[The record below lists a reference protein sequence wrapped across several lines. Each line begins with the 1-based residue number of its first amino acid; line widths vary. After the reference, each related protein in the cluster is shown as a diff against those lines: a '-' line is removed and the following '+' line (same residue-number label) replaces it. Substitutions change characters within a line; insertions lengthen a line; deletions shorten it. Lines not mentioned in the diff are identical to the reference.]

1 MQSKEDVLNRES
13 FVKQIVDL
21 TKILSEKRK
30 NCCFAIEGEWG
41 SGKSFVLEKI
51 QECLQVEQSETTNTD
66 RFFVV
71 RYDCWRYDYYEEPI
85 VAIISV
91 LKDKI
96 EQYVSLLSNETKKE
110 MLAIVKNTITK
121 IAVEA
126 IKSKTGVD
134 LDGVVGTSE
143 DDAMMYLAENPTIL
157 KKVTGAVES
166 HDETYQK
173 IIAEKKEKSGNEN
186 TSSNNETKS
195 PEDDK
200 F

>member
-1 MQSKEDVLNRES
+1 M
-13 FVKQIVDL
+13 I
-21 TKILSEKRK
+21 KILSENVKIVS
-30 NCCFAIEGEWG
+30 FAIEGEWG
-41 SGKSFVLEKI
+41 SGKSFAWKRFKNVFKL
-51 QECLQVEQSETTNTD
+51 EQSETTNTD

-91 LKDKI
+91 LKDQI

-126 IKSKTGVD
+126 IKSKTGLD

-143 DDAMMYLAENPTIL
+143 DDG
-157 KKVTGAVES
+157 K
-166 HDETYQK
+166 
-173 IIAEKKEKSGNEN
+173 
-186 TSSNNETKS
+186 
-195 PEDDK
+195 
-200 F
+200 

>member
-1 MQSKEDVLNRES
+1 MQSKEDVLNREP

-21 TKILSEKRK
+21 IKILSEKRK

-41 SGKSFVLEKI
+41 SGKSFALEKI

-91 LKDKI
+91 LKDQI

-126 IKSKTGVD
+126 IKSKTGLD

-143 DDAMMYLAENPTIL
+143 DDGKIYDKYFGFQNIFKEVQEQI
-157 KKVTGAVES
+157 KKISEEQTVVIMV
-166 HDETYQK
+166 DELDRT
-173 IIAEKKEKSGNEN
+173 
-186 TSSNNETKS
+186 
-195 PEDDK
+195 
-200 F
+200 

>member
-1 MQSKEDVLNRES
+1 MQSKEDVLNREP

-41 SGKSFVLEKI
+41 SGKSFALEKI

-91 LKDKI
+91 LKDQI

-126 IKSKTGVD
+126 IKSKTGLD

-143 DDAMMYLAENPTIL
+143 DLSLI
-157 KKVTGAVES
+157 
-166 HDETYQK
+166 H
-173 IIAEKKEKSGNEN
+173 I
-186 TSSNNETKS
+186 
-195 PEDDK
+195 
-200 F
+200 

>member
-1 MQSKEDVLNRES
+1 MQSKEDVLNREP

-21 TKILSEKRK
+21 IKILSEKRK

-41 SGKSFVLEKI
+41 SGKSFALEKI

-91 LKDKI
+91 LKDQI

-110 MLAIVKNTITK
+110 MLAIVKKYNNK
-121 IAVEA
+121 DCCRSNQ
-126 IKSKTGVD
+126 IKNGIRF
-134 LDGVVGTSE
+134 GWCCW
-143 DDAMMYLAENPTIL
+143 NI
-157 KKVTGAVES
+157 
-166 HDETYQK
+166 
-173 IIAEKKEKSGNEN
+173 
-186 TSSNNETKS
+186 
-195 PEDDK
+195 
-200 F
+200 

>member
-1 MQSKEDVLNRES
+1 MSSSGTIGNNKH
-13 FVKQIVDL
+13 
-21 TKILSEKRK
+21 
-30 NCCFAIEGEWG
+30 G
-41 SGKSFVLEKI
+41 S
-51 QECLQVEQSETTNTD
+51 
-66 RFFVV
+66 FFVV

-91 LKDKI
+91 LKDQI

-143 DDAMMYLAENPTIL
+143 DDGKYMINILASRIYL
-157 KKVTGAVES
+157 KKYKS
-166 HDETYQK
+166 KLRRYQK
-173 IIAEKKEKSGNEN
+173 NKQ
-186 TSSNNETKS
+186 
-195 PEDDK
+195 
-200 F
+200 